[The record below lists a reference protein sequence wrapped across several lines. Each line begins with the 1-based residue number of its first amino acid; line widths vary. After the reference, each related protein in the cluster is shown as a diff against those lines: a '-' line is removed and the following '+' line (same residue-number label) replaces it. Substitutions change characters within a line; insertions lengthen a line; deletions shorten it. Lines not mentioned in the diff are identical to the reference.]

1 MMALTT
7 LLKDAARGLIKSRLA
22 GFMLLL
28 FSVLSAS
35 AQVNVSG
42 TVTSSEDG
50 LGLPM
55 ASVTVKGTSNSVS
68 TDLDGK
74 FLIKANA
81 NDVLV
86 FTYVG
91 FASQEIAVGNKTVI
105 DVKLST
111 SATQLDDVVVIG
123 YGTAKKSDL
132 TGSVGVVKVE
142 DAKKT
147 VTYDVAKQLQGQVAG
162 VTVQS
167 SGEPGGFVNI
177 KIRGISSFNNN
188 NPLFVIDGMITDS
201 PFDFA
206 PGEIESMQV
215 LKDASSAAIY
225 GVRGA
230 NGVVIITTKKG
241 KAGKTSVSY
250 KAYTGF
256 QNVSKRI
263 PVTNRVQYQQIST
276 ASLVNA
282 GEPLIPGN
290 DPSSPYYI
298 NNVDTNWQ
306 DAAYRTGRVENQSL
320 TFTGGAE
327 SMNYSVNV
335 DYFKNTSY
343 LKVPQAYERYAT
355 TVNVGGQKG
364 KFKYG
369 VKLGYTDSGKD
380 NFTSYNGESTITTLL
395 QGIPTMPVYDP
406 NRLGG
411 YGGTDNGTQRAII
424 LNVIG
429 WNNLVNSDSNR
440 NRFIGNVWGELE
452 IVKGLKYTT
461 RITADQMN
469 LKNRIYVPQ
478 SDLGWY
484 YVTTKAE
491 AQLDVN
497 QTKNT
502 RTIVDN
508 LINYDIN
515 FGKHHVDAMAGMV
528 MEDWRDEFMW
538 SRGKGY
544 DYNEIAQIQYADDIS
559 GGENFSRETR
569 KSLLGRINYSYNDT
583 YFLTGNFRQDKS
595 SKFAPK
601 NDTGNYYSV
610 SGAYKISN
618 DVKLPDWWDSFKVR
632 GGYGLLGN
640 NTIGNYDYSA
650 VVNPFA
656 SYTFNNPLSP
666 LAPGTTV
673 VDLKDPNI
681 KWEDTTTINAAL
693 EFAMFKN
700 KLQFSAEYFVRTSD
714 DILAGQPIPYSTGA
728 FPTTIRTNV
737 GKMRNQ
743 GFEFTVSYANHD
755 HDIKWD
761 VNANLGTLKNK
772 VLKISNDGLP
782 LYGNASITE
791 VGYSAGDLFAYV
803 AEGIFQNAEEIA
815 NHATQLGA
823 QPGDVKFKDVNG
835 DGQISSAD
843 RTHLGTSI
851 PKYNYGFNFN
861 ASYKNFDFSM
871 FWQGQGGNKVF
882 NGMYAALMQGNI
894 LNHHRDELNYWTPDN
909 TNTNVPRPT
918 FTDINQNNRESTRFI
933 QKGDYLRLQNLQLGY
948 NVPME
953 NNKFIEKV
961 RLFAQGSNLLTIT
974 PYKGMDPDFMND
986 GFLSRGFDGGSFP
999 NPRTFSFGIEATF

>member
-7 LLKDAARGLIKSRLA
+7 LLKDAARRALKSKLA
-22 GFMLLL
+22 GFMLLF
-28 FSVLSAS
+28 FSVLSAT
-35 AQVNVSG
+35 AQVNVNG
-42 TVTSSEDG
+42 TVTSAEDG

-55 ASVTVKGTSNSVS
+55 ATVTVKGTSNSVS

-74 FLIKANA
+74 YLIKASA

-91 FASQEIAVGNKTVI
+91 FASQEITVGNKTVI
-105 DVKLST
+105 DAKLST

-147 VTYDVAKQLQGQVAG
+147 ITYDVAKQLQGQVAG

-177 KIRGISSFNNN
+177 KIRGISSFRNN
-188 NPLFVIDGMITDS
+188 NPLFVIDGMIVEA
-201 PFDFA
+201 PNDFA

-256 QNVSKRI
+256 QKVGKRI
-263 PVTNRVQYQQIST
+263 PVTNREQYQQIT
-276 ASLVNA
+276 NASFANV
-282 GEPLIPGN
+282 GMPLLPGN
-290 DPSSPYYI
+290 DPSSPSFI
-298 NNVDTNWQ
+298 SNVDTDWQ
-306 DAAYRTGRVENQSL
+306 KSAYRTGMVQNHAL
-320 TFTGGAE
+320 TFTGGSE
-327 SMNYSVNV
+327 TMNYSVNL

-369 VKLGYTDSGKD
+369 AKLGYTDSGKD
-380 NFTSYNGESTITTLL
+380 NFTSYNGESTLTTLL
-395 QGIPTMPVYDP
+395 QGIPTMPVYDA

-411 YGGTDNGTQRAII
+411 YGGTDNLTQRAII

-452 IVKGLKYTT
+452 IAKGLKFTT

-469 LKNRIYVPQ
+469 LKNRMYVPQ

-484 YVTTKAE
+484 YITTKDE
-491 AQLDVN
+491 AQLDIN
-497 QTKNT
+497 QTKTT

-508 LINYDIN
+508 LLNYDIN
-515 FGKHHVDAMAGMV
+515 FGKHHFDAMAGSV

-544 DYNEIAQIQYADDIS
+544 DYNEIAQIQYGDAIS
-559 GGENFSRETR
+559 GGENFIRETR
-569 KSLLGRINYSYNDT
+569 KSLLGRVNYSYNET
-583 YFLTGNFRQDKS
+583 YYITGNFRQDKS

-618 DVKLPDWWDSFKVR
+618 DLKLPEWWDTFKIR

-640 NTIGNYDYSA
+640 NTIDNYDYSA

-656 SYTFNNPLSP
+656 SYTFNNG

-673 VDLKDPNI
+673 IDLKDPNI
-681 KWEDTTTINAAL
+681 KWEDTTTANVAM
-693 EFAMFKN
+693 EFGMFKN
-700 KLQFSAEYFVRTSD
+700 KLQFTAEYFVRTSD
-714 DILAGQPIPYSTGA
+714 DLLADQPIPYSTGA
-728 FPTTIRTNV
+728 FPTCITTNI
-737 GKMRNQ
+737 GKMRNK

-755 HDIKWD
+755 HDFKWD
-761 VNANLGTLKNK
+761 VNANIGTLKNE
-772 VLKISNDGLP
+772 VLKISNTKLP
-782 LYGNASITE
+782 IYGAASITE

-803 AEGIFQNAEEIA
+803 AEGIFQNAEDIA

-823 QPGDVKFKDVNG
+823 EPGDVKFKDVNG
-835 DGQISSAD
+835 DGLISSAD
-843 RTHLGTSI
+843 RKHLGTAI
-851 PKYNYGFNFN
+851 PKYSFGFNFN

-871 FWQGQGGNKVF
+871 FWQGHGGNKVF
-882 NGMYAALMQGNI
+882 NGTYAALMQGNI

-918 FTDINQNNRESTRFI
+918 FNDVNQNNRESTRFI
-933 QKGDYLRLQNLQLGY
+933 QRGDYARLQNLQIGF

-953 NNKFIEKV
+953 KNNFIERV
-961 RLFAQGSNLLTIT
+961 RLYAQGSNLLTIT
-974 PYKGMDPDFMND
+974 PYKGLDPDFNGND
-986 GFLSRGFDGGSFP
+986 GLLSRGFDNGSFP
-999 NPRTFSFGIEATF
+999 NPRTFTFGIEANF

>member
-28 FSVLSAS
+28 FTALTAS

-42 TVTSSEDG
+42 TVTSAEDG

-55 ASVTVKGTSNSVS
+55 ATVAVKGTSKSVS

-74 FLIKANA
+74 YSIKASA

-91 FASQEIAVGNKTVI
+91 FASKEITVGNQTVI
-105 DVKLST
+105 DAKLST

-132 TGSVGVVKVE
+132 TGSVGVVKME

-147 VTYDVAKQLQGQVAG
+147 ITYDVAKQLQGQVAG

-188 NPLFVIDGMITDS
+188 NPLFVIDGMITDA
-201 PFDFA
+201 PNDFA

-241 KAGKTSVSY
+241 KAGKTSITY

-256 QNVSKRI
+256 QKVGKII
-263 PVTNRVQYQQIST
+263 PVTNREQYQQIT
-276 ASLVNA
+276 NASFANVGL
-282 GEPLIPGN
+282 PLLPGN
-290 DPSSPYYI
+290 DPTSPYYI
-298 NNVDTNWQ
+298 NNVDTDWQ
-306 DAAYRTGRVENQSL
+306 KSAYRTGRVENQSL

-327 SMNYSVNV
+327 AMNYSVNV

-369 VKLGYTDSGKD
+369 AKLGYTDSGKD

-411 YGGTDNGTQRAII
+411 YGGTDNLTQRAII

-452 IVKGLKYTT
+452 IVKGLKFTT

-469 LKNRIYVPQ
+469 LKNRMYVPQ

-484 YVTTKAE
+484 YITTKDE
-491 AQLDVN
+491 AQLDIN

-502 RTIVDN
+502 RTIIDN
-508 LINYDIN
+508 LLNYDIN
-515 FGKHHVDAMAGMV
+515 FGKHHFDAMAGSV

-544 DYNEIAQIQYADDIS
+544 DYNEIAQIQYADAIS
-559 GGENFSRETR
+559 GGENFMRETR
-569 KSLLGRINYSYNDT
+569 KSLLGRVNYSFNET
-583 YFLTGNFRQDKS
+583 YYLTGNFRQDKS

-618 DVKLPDWWDSFKVR
+618 DLKLPQWWDGLKLR
-632 GGYGLLGN
+632 AGYGLLGN

-650 VVNPFA
+650 VVNSFA
-656 SYTFNNPLSP
+656 SYTFNNT

-673 VDLKDPNI
+673 IDLKDPNI
-681 KWEDTTTINAAL
+681 KWEDTTTFNAAL
-693 EFAMFKN
+693 EFSMFKN
-700 KLQFSAEYFVRTSD
+700 KLQFTTEYYVRTSD
-714 DILAGQPIPYSTGA
+714 GILVGAPLPYSTGA
-728 FPTTIRTNV
+728 FPATIRTNA

-743 GFEFTVSYANHD
+743 GLEFTVSYMNHD
-755 HDIKWD
+755 NDFKWD

-782 LYGNASITE
+782 MYGAASITE
-791 VGYSAGDLFAYV
+791 VGYSAGDIYAYV
-803 AEGIFQNAEEIA
+803 AEGIFQNAEDIA

-823 QPGDVKFKDVNG
+823 EPGDVKFKDVNG

-843 RTHLGTSI
+843 RTHLGTSV
-851 PKYNYGFNFN
+851 PKYSYGFSFN

-882 NGMYAALMQGNI
+882 NGTYAALMSGNI
-894 LNHHRDELNYWTPDN
+894 LNHHKDELNYWTPEN

-918 FTDINQNNRESTRFI
+918 FNDVNQNNRESTRFI
-933 QKGDYLRLQNLQLGY
+933 QKGDYARLQNLQVGY
-948 NVPME
+948 NVPM
-953 NNKFIEKV
+953 NKNKFIEKV
-961 RLFAQGSNLLTIT
+961 RLFAQGSNLLTLT
-974 PYKGMDPDFMND
+974 AYKGLDPDFNGND
-986 GFLSRGFDGGSFP
+986 GLLSRGFDNGSFP
-999 NPRTFSFGIEATF
+999 NPRTYSFGIEASF

>member
-35 AQVNVSG
+35 AQVNVNG

-55 ASVTVKGTSNSVS
+55 ATVTVKGSSNSVS

-74 FLIKANA
+74 FLIKASA

-91 FASQEIAVGNKTVI
+91 FATQEITVGNKTVI

-201 PFDFA
+201 PYDFA

-241 KAGKTSVSY
+241 KAGKTSVTY

-256 QNVSKRI
+256 QNVAKKIS
-263 PVTNRVQYQQIST
+263 VTNREQYQQIT
-276 ASLVNA
+276 NA
-282 GEPLIPGN
+282 AYANSGLPLLPGN

-306 DAAYRTGRVENQSL
+306 NAAYRTGRVENQSL
-320 TFTGGAE
+320 SFTGGAE
-327 SMNYSVNV
+327 AMNYSVNV

-369 VKLGYTDSGKD
+369 AKLGYTDSGKD
-380 NFTSYNGESTITTLL
+380 NFTSYNGESTIGTLL
-395 QGIPTMPVYDP
+395 QSIPTMPVYDA

-411 YGGTDNGTQRAII
+411 YGGTDNLTQRAII

-429 WNNLVNSDSNR
+429 WNNLVQSESNR

-452 IVKGLKYTT
+452 IVKGLKFTT

-469 LKNRIYVPQ
+469 LKNRTFVPQ

-484 YVTTKAE
+484 YITTKAE
-491 AQLDVN
+491 AALNIN
-497 QTKNT
+497 QDNQT

-508 LINYDIN
+508 LLNYDIN
-515 FGKHHVDAMAGMV
+515 FGKHHFDAMAGSV
-528 MEDWRDEFMW
+528 MEDWRGQYMW
-538 SRGKGY
+538 SRGVGY
-544 DYNEIAQIQYADDIS
+544 DYNEIAQIQYADAIS
-559 GGENFSRETR
+559 GGENMWRETR

-583 YFLTGNFRQDKS
+583 YFLTGNFRQDRS

-610 SGAYKISN
+610 SAAYKISN
-618 DVKLPDWWDSFKVR
+618 DIKLPEWWDSLKVR

-656 SYTFNNPLSP
+656 SYTFNNG

-673 VDLKDPNI
+673 IDLKDPNI
-681 KWEDTTTINAAL
+681 KWEDTTTFNAAL
-693 EFAMFKN
+693 EFAMLKN
-700 KLQFSAEYFVRTSD
+700 KLQFSAEYYVRTSD
-714 DILAGQPIPYSTGA
+714 DILAGQPLPYSTGA
-728 FPTTIRTNV
+728 FPANIRTNV

-743 GFEFTVSYANHD
+743 GLEFTVSYANHD
-755 HDIKWD
+755 HDFKWD

-782 LYGNASITE
+782 LYGTNAITE
-791 VGYSAGDLFAYV
+791 VGYSAGEIFGWV
-803 AEGIFQNAEEIA
+803 AEGIFQNAQDIA
-815 NHATQLGA
+815 NHATQIGA
-823 QPGDVKFKDVNG
+823 EPGDVKFKDVNG
-835 DGQISSAD
+835 DGQISDAD
-843 RTHLGTSI
+843 RTHLGTTI

-871 FWQGQGGNKVF
+871 FWQGQGGNKAY
-882 NGMYAALMQGNI
+882 NGMYNGLMIGGL
-894 LNHHRDELNYWTPDN
+894 LNHHTDELNYWTPDN

-918 FTDINQNNRESTRFI
+918 FYDVNQNSRPSSRFV
-933 QKGDYLRLQNLQLGY
+933 QKGDYARLQNLQLGY

-953 NNKFIEKV
+953 KNKFIEKV

-974 PYKGMDPDFMND
+974 AYKGVDPDFMND